1 MDDAQRAFDALQKEG
16 FSRDEIS
23 FIANKN
29 ASHSW
34 GGDNARTDT
43 GDTASNV
50 AADAGIGAALGGVGG
65 LLLSFAGLAI
75 PGIGPILAAGPIVA
89 ALGGAGIG
97 AAAGG
102 MIGALTDSGIPE
114 EEAHHYA
121 EGVRRGDILITVR
134 TDETRADRAASVMDD
149 NGAVDIDHRVS
160 NWRER
165 GWERH
170 DTSSQP
176 LSEDELRRERE
187 YYSSTES
194 QGDRWRDQT
203 RRNTGMTSGSTGA
216 GVTDFSAG
224 TAGVTTGTGPGRTV
238 GTEAGMGTGP
248 GVGGTGDVGQR
259 RGMTPTASPGGS
271 MSTGG
276 SLSNQEAVN
285 ARRDD
290 RRTSDAAEGV
300 IGSNRSDYTDTSRD
314 LHTRDTSDNLAGEH
328 DFRSATERM
337 EESAKYHGDKLEHA
351 GERMERGAENLGHR
365 TENAFERAG
374 DKVKEEGRDV
384 KRGASRIYHRITD

>member
-1 MDDAQRAFDALQKEG
+1 
-16 FSRDEIS
+16 
-23 FIANKN
+23 
-29 ASHSW
+29 
-34 GGDNARTDT
+34 
-43 GDTASNV
+43 
-50 AADAGIGAALGGVGG
+50 
-65 LLLSFAGLAI
+65 
-75 PGIGPILAAGPIVA
+75 
-89 ALGGAGIG
+89 
-97 AAAGG
+97 

-187 YYSSTES
+187 YYSSTEA

-203 RRNTGMTSGSTGA
+203 RRNTGMTSGGTGA

-238 GTEAGMGTGP
+238 GMEAGMGTGP
-248 GVGGTGDVGQR
+248 GVGGTGDLGQR

-271 MSTGG
+271 ISTGG

-285 ARRDD
+285 ARQDQ

-300 IGSNRSDYTDTSRD
+300 IRSNRSDYTDTSREP
-314 LHTRDTSDNLAGEH
+314 HSKDTSDELAGEH
-328 DFRSATERM
+328 DFRSAAERM
-337 EESAKYHGDKLEHA
+337 E
-351 GERMERGAENLGHR
+351 GEREIPRGQARAHGR
-365 TENAFERAG
+365 TNGNAGPRTWVTGLRTRSSARG
-374 DKVKEEGRDV
+374 RQGEGRGPRYEARRVANLPPDH
-384 KRGASRIYHRITD
+384 GLAAL